1 MRACAREDDGVA
13 LQTVDQQEV
22 ATDMALAVV
31 GPVTLERVI
40 KPFGPQWGIVGD
52 EQQHRFLQ
60 PLQVV
65 AARAREA
72 FPVFEKGLGVVA
84 RLGRRC
90 PFTACGLLRA
100 AWS

>member
-1 MRACAREDDGVA
+1 MHICAILVYFIGNLGQSPFTPARLDRESDG
-13 LQTVDQQEV
+13 L
-22 ATDMALAVV
+22 V

-40 KPFGPQWGIVGD
+40 KPFGPQWCIVGD

-65 AARAREA
+65 AARARES
-72 FPVFEKGLGVVA
+72 FLVFEKGLGVVA

-90 PFTACGLLRA
+90 PFTACGLLRGH
-100 AWS
+100 